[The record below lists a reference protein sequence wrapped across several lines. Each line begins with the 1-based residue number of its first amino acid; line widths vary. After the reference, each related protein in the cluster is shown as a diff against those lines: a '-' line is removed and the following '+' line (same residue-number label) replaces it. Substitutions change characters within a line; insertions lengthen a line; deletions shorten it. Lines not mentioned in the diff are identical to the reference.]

1 MGFTRGTSY
10 LRKSIFMTT
19 SMQWPV
25 GSQWFCGAAMA
36 LIEVVVL
43 AAQIIFLDHMHAPAR
58 NLTIEQRPI
67 IEISRPTEH
76 SGLRDSGM
84 NAWSGSFA
92 LRALTGVRLASR
104 GSRQRIFLG

>member
-43 AAQIIFLDHMHAPAR
+43 AAQIIFLDHMHALAR
-58 NLTIEQRPI
+58 NLTIEQTP
-67 IEISRPTEH
+67 H
-76 SGLRDSGM
+76 H
-84 NAWSGSFA
+84 
-92 LRALTGVRLASR
+92 
-104 GSRQRIFLG
+104 